1 MSKMRFFA
9 LQELANR
16 RPVKVDYPSEKL
28 ADYYGHFTIDR
39 GTFLD
44 CVYYCFIS
52 LTRQIFLHFFTVE
65 YVVAVIIS

>member
-28 ADYYGHFTIDR
+28 SPLAQMQVITSFLLPWLPAHPD
-39 GTFLD
+39 GTD
-44 CVYYCFIS
+44 
-52 LTRQIFLHFFTVE
+52 
-65 YVVAVIIS
+65 